1 MAYTRE
7 EYENLLK
14 EIANSGGDTP
24 AMMELLQKLRDDYD
38 EREGLLKRYG
48 EERDNRA
55 PEGSEEE
62 RDKIRKE
69 SEEDNIEDKGERR
82 IAYDDYVP
90 REDYEELR
98 KKYIERFF
106 TSPDK
111 AKRMQKE
118 NVMDDGKKR
127 SFEELFK
134 EREG

>member
-48 EERDNRA
+48 EERDKRA

-106 TSPDK
+106 TSTDK

>member
-48 EERDNRA
+48 EERDKRA

-118 NVMDDGKKR
+118 NVMADGKKR
-127 SFEELFK
+127 FFEELFK

>member
-1 MAYTRE
+1 MAYTPE

-38 EREGLLKRYG
+38 EREGMLKRYG
-48 EERDNRA
+48 EERDKKA

-62 RDKIRKE
+62 REKIRKE
-69 SEEDNIEDKGERR
+69 SEEDNVEDRGERR
-82 IAYDDYVP
+82 IAYEDYVP
-90 REDYEELR
+90 REEYETLR

-106 TSPDK
+106 TTPDR
-111 AKRMQKE
+111 AKRDQRE

-127 SFEELFK
+127 SFEQLFK
-134 EREG
+134 DREG

>member
-1 MAYTRE
+1 
-7 EYENLLK
+7 
-14 EIANSGGDTP
+14 
-24 AMMELLQKLRDDYD
+24 MMELLQKLRDDYD

-48 EERDNRA
+48 EERDKRA

-69 SEEDNIEDKGERR
+69 SEEANIEDKGERR

>member
-48 EERDNRA
+48 EERDKRA

-111 AKRMQKE
+111 ANRMQKE

>member
-48 EERDNRA
+48 EERDKRA

-111 AKRMQKE
+111 VKRMQKE
-118 NVMDDGKKR
+118 NVMADGKKR
-127 SFEELFK
+127 FFEELFK

>member
-48 EERDNRA
+48 EERDKRA

-127 SFEELFK
+127 FFEELFK